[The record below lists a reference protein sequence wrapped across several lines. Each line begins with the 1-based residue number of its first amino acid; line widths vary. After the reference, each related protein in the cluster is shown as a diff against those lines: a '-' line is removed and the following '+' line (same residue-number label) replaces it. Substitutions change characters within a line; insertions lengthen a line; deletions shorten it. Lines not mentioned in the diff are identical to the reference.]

1 MWALHEKW
9 TSVAG
14 NMSFKH
20 FIPTL
25 PCTHT
30 VPVHVNSSKVL
41 SKSRQ
46 SHHLRHFQ
54 HPPLGLDE
62 ICVHLQKGSGIL
74 TFWHD
79 GAISLGDSNAH
90 TAFWKT
96 SYFLLSAKEMT
107 VGTVVCNV
115 VATAMEEQELHC
127 SCWNYT
133 HERFLQKKIKNTM
146 CLTTAASP
154 DLQVIYLVKRK
165 N

>member
-1 MWALHEKW
+1 MKSERTLLATCLL
-9 TSVAG
+9 
-14 NMSFKH
+14 NISFLL
-20 FIPTL
+20 F
-25 PCTHT
+25 
-30 VPVHVNSSKVL
+30 PVHIQSLYMSIVQRFCQKADNLTISATFSIPLLVL
-41 SKSRQ
+41 MKFVFISRK
-46 SHHLRHFQ
+46 
-54 HPPLGLDE
+54 GLE
-62 ICVHLQKGSGIL
+62 
-74 TFWHD
+74 FWLSD
-79 GAISLGDSNAH
+79 MMVRFLSETQNAH
-90 TAFWKT
+90 TAFWNT

-133 HERFLQKKIKNTM
+133 HERFSQKKINTM